1 MQENLPDP
9 EVEQRLVEP
18 SNLGI
23 SAQAFK
29 IADPKILKSWVS
41 AGWNFRSSLQDF
53 AVHVGWKLE
62 FIHLKVHF
70 STLLFV
76 QLLIFNYLLF

>member
-1 MQENLPDP
+1 MQENLPDA

-29 IADPKILKSWVS
+29 IADPKIFKSWVS

-53 AVHVGWKLE
+53 ALHVGWKLS

-70 STLLFV
+70 LILLFHS
-76 QLLIFNYLLF
+76 LET